1 MPTPTKKPFDLAKHN
16 ALYLER
22 GWIHADDCACKL
34 RENQPG
40 YVPVTIK
47 PQKPK
52 KAKAEPAPDD
62 VDQDDE
68 NIPGTFEPLFEPDE
82 DEDEPTF
89 L

>member
-1 MPTPTKKPFDLAKHN
+1 MPTPTKKPFDLEKHN

-52 KAKAEPAPDD
+52 KAKAATVPED
-62 VDQDDE
+62 VEQDDE
-68 NIPGTFEPLFEPDE
+68 ETPSQFEPLFEPDD
-82 DEDEPTF
+82 DEGEPTF